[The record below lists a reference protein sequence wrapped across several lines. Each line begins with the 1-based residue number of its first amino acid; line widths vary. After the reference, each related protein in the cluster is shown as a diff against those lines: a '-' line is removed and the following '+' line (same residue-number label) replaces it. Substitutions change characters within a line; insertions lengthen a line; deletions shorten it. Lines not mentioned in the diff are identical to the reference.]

1 MNAVMIDT
9 HKSVKALTNANLT
22 EVQAEVIVNLM
33 TDALGNNI
41 SNLATKEDIGNTRKD
56 IVAIKDDIV
65 AIKDDIVAIKDDIV
79 AIKHDI
85 VALKDEMQQEI
96 VALKDDVNV
105 IKHDIIAIKTEMVHL
120 EDRIDHKLTKLEL
133 TLTIRMAVMLV
144 GILGAFKAVEKFF

>member
-65 AIKDDIVAIKDDIV
+65 A
-79 AIKHDI
+79 
-85 VALKDEMQQEI
+85 LKDEMQQEI
-96 VALKDDVNV
+96 VALK
-105 IKHDIIAIKTEMVHL
+105 HDIKTEMVHL

>member
-56 IVAIKDDIV
+56 IVLLKDEMQQEI
-65 AIKDDIVAIKDDIV
+65 AAL
-79 AIKHDI
+79 KHDI
-85 VALKDEMQQEI
+85 VAFKDEMQQEI

-144 GILGAFKAVEKFF
+144 GILGAFKAIEKFF

>member
-56 IVAIKDDIV
+56 IVA
-65 AIKDDIVAIKDDIV
+65 
-79 AIKHDI
+79 
-85 VALKDEMQQEI
+85 LKDEMQQEI
-96 VALKDDVNV
+96 VSLKDDVNV

>member
-41 SNLATKEDIGNTRKD
+41 SNLATKEDIGNTRK
-56 IVAIKDDIV
+56 
-65 AIKDDIVAIKDDIV
+65 
-79 AIKHDI
+79 DI

>member
-56 IVAIKDDIV
+56 IVA
-65 AIKDDIVAIKDDIV
+65 
-79 AIKHDI
+79 
-85 VALKDEMQQEI
+85 LKDEMQQEI
-96 VALKDDVNV
+96 VALK
-105 IKHDIIAIKTEMVHL
+105 HDIKTEMVHL